1 MTLDEFNR
9 LDAAAA
15 ARALAGCCAAS
26 RWVEDM
32 LARRPF
38 GERPSLLDAARA
50 AWAGTGE
57 RDWLEAF
64 EAHPRIGDIDS
75 LREKYAATRD
85 MAAGEQGGVHGA
97 DAQTLAELARFNEA
111 YLDKFGFIFIVFASG
126 KSAGE
131 MLALIRSRINNSR
144 EQELAN
150 AAAEQLEITLLR
162 LGALVS

>member
-9 LDAAAA
+9 LDDDAA
-15 ARALAGCCAAS
+15 ARELAGCCAAS
-26 RWVEDM
+26 RWVDDM

-38 GERPSLLDAARA
+38 GDRQALFDAARA

-57 RDWLEAF
+57 RDRLEAF
-64 EAHPRIGDIDS
+64 EAHPKIGDIDS
-75 LREKYAATRD
+75 LRARYASTRD
-85 MAAGEQGGVHGA
+85 MAAGEQGGVAGA
-97 DAQTLAELARFNEA
+97 DAATLAELARLNEA
-111 YLDKFGFIFIVFASG
+111 YNERFGFIFIVFASG

-150 AAAEQLEITLLR
+150 ASAEQIEITLLR
-162 LGALVS
+162 LGRLVS